1 MFDRLYIDVTVKF
14 YCLCNVPYDRAAE
27 DTLDNARENAD
38 ARPYKTDCLDEKTS
52 YINRTEE
59 PAALKSAMVDS
70 DGACNRESDRSF
82 LVIRKNTAVV
92 PVRLFLSILYE
103 LCPAFSDTDVYNDH
117 TD

>member
-14 YCLCNVPYDRAAE
+14 YCLCNVPYDRTAE

-59 PAALKSAMVDS
+59 PAALKNFFM
-70 DGACNRESDRSF
+70 
-82 LVIRKNTAVV
+82 
-92 PVRLFLSILYE
+92 LFVLILLSVY
-103 LCPAFSDTDVYNDH
+103 FSRH
-117 TD
+117 